1 VKVLLILSF
10 ILTTNAY
17 SSLISFEEALSEI
30 VERNVE
36 LPKIEAELQLN
47 ETQYLSSKLSFLPS
61 LSTSYQQRRSYEFD
75 QRSRDLGLNAE
86 LNLFRGGSDF
96 YRLRANRSGLQAQK
110 HRLQS
115 GALQLEKQ
123 ATDVMM
129 IFIEVSR
136 RSSILRE
143 LEQINESSLK
153 VIRERARRGLVPEQE
168 IMKAEIDFQ
177 NAKAQRLS
185 SLVELERA
193 RRNLIELLGH
203 DNLSTNWPL
212 INYASNVELA
222 NLDRF
227 NFDLE
232 DRPEYQ
238 ALKYNLE
245 SSQARLRA
253 TKLTLLPRVDVSHR
267 WSKFGAEK
275 LEQNDRVALLTIS
288 FPLFEGYRP
297 RTSID
302 QEWARRVNAEYDLR
316 SLERKS
322 RALYREVKE
331 NLLRLRETVQ
341 ERERTQS
348 LARKLFDDNFKR
360 YQEGRTSVNELLIDQ
375 NRLFESQIL
384 ANRGLHDFHQSLISF
399 CQSQGLLLQPCL
411 RQLSN

>member
-1 VKVLLILSF
+1 MRLIIFLLVFS
-10 ILTTNAY
+10 TNAH
-17 SSLISFEEALSEI
+17 SSLISFEAALNEI
-30 VERNVE
+30 IERNVE
-36 LPKIEAELQLN
+36 LPKIEAELQFN
-47 ETQYLSSKLSFLPS
+47 ETQYLSSKLSFLPN

-86 LNLFRGGSDF
+86 LNIFRGGSD
-96 YRLRANRSGLQAQK
+96 YSLLQANRSGLQSQ
-110 HRLQS
+110 RYSLQS
-115 GALQLEKQ
+115 GLLLLEKQ

-129 IFIEVSR
+129 MFIEISR
-136 RSSILRE
+136 RSKILHE
-143 LEQINESSLK
+143 LEEINESSLK
-153 VIRERARRGLVPEQE
+153 VIRERAKRGLVPEQE

-212 INYASNVELA
+212 THYAENVELI
-222 NLDRF
+222 NLNRF
-227 NFDLE
+227 NFSLE

-238 ALKYNLE
+238 VLKYHLE

-253 TKLTLLPRVDVSHR
+253 SKLTLLPRVDLSHR
-267 WSKFGAEK
+267 WSKYGADR
-275 LEQNDRVALLTIS
+275 LEQNDRVALLTVS
-288 FPLFEGYRP
+288 FPLFEGYRT
-297 RTSID
+297 RTRID
-302 QEWARRVNAEYDLR
+302 QEWTRRVNAEYDLR

-331 NLLRLRETVQ
+331 NLLRLKETVQ
-341 ERERTQS
+341 ERERTQN

-384 ANRGLHDFHQSLISF
+384 ANRGLHDFHQSLINF

-411 RQLSN
+411 RQLAN